1 MSKVI
6 IKISIFLFI
15 WTTTFGLGLQYFQK
29 NGVSADQAR
38 SALQQLETI
47 SILDIIFENEESDT
61 TSSET
66 VQEDMVIPL
75 TRKGRALFVQVELN
89 DYREATLIVDTG
101 ASETALTSKIAFDLG
116 LLDTD
121 TPEREYHT
129 ANGIINVSVT
139 TIDSI
144 RLGDTIQYDVP
155 VSIIGQGNNLSG
167 IADGLLGMSFLEHYI
182 VSVDSSRLELHL
194 KPRESYR

>member
-1 MSKVI
+1 M
-6 IKISIFLFI
+6 KISIFLFI
-15 WTTTFGLGLQYFQK
+15 WTATFGLGLQYFQK

-38 SALQQLETI
+38 SVLQQLETI
-47 SILDIIFENEESDT
+47 SILDVIFENEESDT
-61 TSSET
+61 TSPET
-66 VQEDMVIPL
+66 VQEDVVIPL

-101 ASETALTSKIAFDLG
+101 ASETALTSEIAFDLG
-116 LLDTD
+116 LLDPD

-129 ANGIINVSVT
+129 ANGTINVSVT

-155 VSIIGQGNNLSG
+155 VSIIGQSNNLSG
-167 IADGLLGMSFLEHYI
+167 IADGLLGMSFFEHYI

-194 KPRESYR
+194 KPRES